1 MVPDWAAAPATLRTL
16 IWPDMRT
23 LGLDFETYSSFD
35 IKKTGSFN
43 YMESPDFEILLCA
56 YAFDDNPVT
65 VIDLTAGEEFP
76 QEFLNALWNPEVT
89 KTAFNAEFERYAIW
103 KHFGRYAP
111 PEEWEDTMILA
122 AQCGLPRSLAGVSE
136 ALKLDED
143 QAKMKEGKALIKYFC
158 SPCKPTKVNGGR
170 TRNLPEH
177 APEKWAKFKEYN
189 GQDVVAERAIRNLL
203 IRWKPLDIEHDFWV
217 LDAKIN
223 ERGIRIDTQM
233 AENAVAMDT
242 AYKQELTERAI
253 ALTGMENPK
262 SVSQIKDW
270 LMDQEDMEVPSLNKK
285 AVADIVSQLKTDEAK
300 QFMSI
305 RAELSKTS
313 TKKYEAMLRCTCPD
327 GHAKGLF
334 AFYGAN
340 RTGRFAGRHIQIQ
353 NLPANSMPDLDEARE
368 IVKDGDLECLRFLYG
383 NVPDTLSQLIRTALI
398 PEEGHHFL
406 VSDYSAIEAR
416 VLAWLADEQWRL
428 DVFRNGG
435 DIYCSSA
442 SQMFKV
448 PVEKHGQNSH
458 LRKKGKVAE
467 LACIAE
473 GQLVLTDSGLVPI
486 EQVTTDM
493 KLWDGEEW
501 VSHEGVVFKGIKE
514 VITYEGLTATPDHL
528 VWIEGKSEPVRFG
541 DAASCGA
548 HLLQMSRGQQPME
561 AKKLA
566 QHKKVVRVFD
576 VLNAGPRHRFTV
588 SGVLTHNCGYGGGVN
603 ALKAFG
609 ADKMGMT
616 NEEMIQTVDQW
627 RAASPNVVNFWWD
640 VDKAARRCIVQRKTT
655 QTKNGMLRFEWDTG
669 IMWMTLPSGRRLAY
683 FGADYA
689 ASRWRK
695 DKLAISYMGVNQ
707 KTRKWERIETYGPKL
722 VENATQAMAR
732 DCLRDAMLALA
743 DAGFDIRATVHDEII
758 CTEPIGG
765 KPLSLMTEI
774 MGRDL
779 PWAPGL
785 PLRGDGYT
793 CTSYRKD

>member
-1 MVPDWAAAPATLRTL
+1 
-16 IWPDMRT
+16 MRT

-56 YAFDDNPVT
+56 YAFDDDPVT

-305 RAELSKTS
+305 RTELSKTS

-416 VLAWLADEQWRL
+416 VLAWLAYEQWRL

-493 KLWDGEEW
+493 KLWDGAEW

-683 FGADYA
+683 FGADYT